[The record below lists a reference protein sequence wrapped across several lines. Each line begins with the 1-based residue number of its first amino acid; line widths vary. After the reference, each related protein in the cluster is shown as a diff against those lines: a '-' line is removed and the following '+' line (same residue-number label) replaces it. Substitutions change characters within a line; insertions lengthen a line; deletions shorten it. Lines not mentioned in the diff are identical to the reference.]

1 MITTRRNLWY
11 LLRRVPSSLT
21 LNTARSSPILTPFT
35 PLSRARMPRAA
46 PPLPPLL
53 PELRRLPRS
62 RALLLGR
69 RASRVAIWRGGVE
82 RASRGHPLVR
92 RDGSPPPVA
101 TDDELTAH
109 TLSRSP
115 GRIFGPGAGSEE
127 TFATLAPDTQRSS
140 IGIRWSWTRTSR
152 ALGRAPGEVGVSGRR
167 VACAREV
174 RGWGCGVV
182 ASRDGLVPGRG
193 RGRERGGREGNSR
206 ETHVAGSGVPRAGA
220 AADRGRGGEAGR
232 ATWATTT
239 ERSRAGRSRAPVQ
252 GRRRALGLC
261 AGRGAASWSR
271 SPPRSASVD
280 RTWRGRRP
288 VVSFRRARLR
298 GRATRLI
305 AALETATLAGRDLD
319 TSLKNFPLLNNRPA
333 LYGSRIGP
341 QDPLARFSADLAD
354 EPSRAPVSLSAAWR
368 LT

>member
-1 MITTRRNLWY
+1 MEGGWD
-11 LLRRVPSSLT
+11 
-21 LNTARSSPILTPFT
+21 
-35 PLSRARMPRAA
+35 
-46 PPLPPLL
+46 
-53 PELRRLPRS
+53 
-62 RALLLGR
+62 ALVKC
-69 RASRVAIWRGGVE
+69 AGGVVVWSRRGVGWFRGEEGGGNAGAE
-82 RASRGHPLVR
+82 RGTPEKRTSPDQASRG
-92 RDGSPPPVA
+92 A
-101 TDDELTAH
+101 T
-109 TLSRSP
+109 
-115 GRIFGPGAGSEE
+115 
-127 TFATLAPDTQRSS
+127 
-140 IGIRWSWTRTSR
+140 
-152 ALGRAPGEVGVSGRR
+152 
-167 VACAREV
+167 
-174 RGWGCGVV
+174 
-182 ASRDGLVPGRG
+182 
-193 RGRERGGREGNSR
+193 
-206 ETHVAGSGVPRAGA
+206 RAGA

-333 LYGSRIGP
+333 LFGSRIGP

>member
-35 PLSRARMPRAA
+35 PLSRARMPRPA
-46 PPLPPLL
+46 PPLLL
-53 PELRRLPRS
+53 SSQNSVVSLARARYCLVAERRVSPSGGAASNAHRVGTRSSAATGVHLPS
-62 RALLLGR
+62 R
-69 RASRVAIWRGGVE
+69 
-82 RASRGHPLVR
+82 PMMN
-92 RDGSPPPVA
+92 SP
-101 TDDELTAH
+101 H

-152 ALGRAPGEVGVSGRR
+152 ALGRAPGGDVSGRR
-167 VACAREV
+167 VGCAREV

-182 ASRDGLVPGRG
+182 ASRGGLVPGRG

-206 ETHVAGSGVPRAGA
+206 ETHVAGSGVPRCGA

-319 TSLKNFPLLNNRPA
+319 TALKNFPLNNRPA
-333 LYGSRIGP
+333 LFGSRIGP

>member
-1 MITTRRNLWY
+1 
-11 LLRRVPSSLT
+11 
-21 LNTARSSPILTPFT
+21 
-35 PLSRARMPRAA
+35 MPRPA
-46 PPLPPLL
+46 PPLLL
-53 PELRRLPRS
+53 SSQNSVVSLARARYYCLVAERRVSPSGAAASNAHRVGTRSSAATGVHLPS
-62 RALLLGR
+62 R
-69 RASRVAIWRGGVE
+69 
-82 RASRGHPLVR
+82 PMMN
-92 RDGSPPPVA
+92 SP
-101 TDDELTAH
+101 H

-232 ATWATTT
+232 ATWRRRRRGVARVARAHLFRVGGA
-239 ERSRAGRSRAPVQ
+239 RSGCARGEARRRGRVPLRV
-252 GRRRALGLC
+252 RRALT
-261 AGRGAASWSR
+261 GRGED
-271 SPPRSASVD
+271 VD
-280 RTWRGRRP
+280 RSFPFGAR
-288 VVSFRRARLR
+288 VSAVEQR
-298 GRATRLI
+298 
-305 AALETATLAGRDLD
+305 
-319 TSLKNFPLLNNRPA
+319 
-333 LYGSRIGP
+333 
-341 QDPLARFSADLAD
+341 
-354 EPSRAPVSLSAAWR
+354 V
-368 LT
+368 